1 MCGIVGLVTKQKN
14 GFTNTEISIFTQLL
28 FANEV
33 RGDDGTGIF
42 YNTKKNKA
50 HLKVLKGPICSS
62 LFVKSDAYQAATK
75 TFFSDSNFII
85 GHNRSA
91 TKGKIDFDCTH
102 PFREQHITLVHNGT
116 LTSHKELNAT
126 SDVDSHAICHS
137 MSSKGTVETLKE
149 INGAFAL
156 AWFDSKEKTLNLSR
170 NYQRPLH
177 IVETASS
184 FIISSEL
191 ELALWVLKR
200 NNTSVIKSFEIEPKK
215 IYSFSLTDMSSFKE
229 REIEFKTFVFPS
241 NQYDYSNNKWNK
253 THNMAAQSEQYM
265 STYRIK
271 RTYAFGER
279 IKFKTGPIETTHGL
293 EHNCTYLEGD
303 IIKYHLFL
311 ENVKLIET
319 DYEDEWRIRTYG
331 LEADLL
337 PLAMET
343 KLIGT
348 ICKVISKPGESTIY
362 IVNKVEKYGVN
373 IIDNKGNILTL
384 PNKGFVPIINKNT
397 PDAADKY
404 VQDKMAQF
412 DKEEKKECEWC
423 GADLPTETEEN
434 SYYGSIICTRCVNE
448 QIAYGC

>member
-1 MCGIVGLVTKQKN
+1 MCGIVGLITKQKN
-14 GFTNTEISIFTQLL
+14 GFTNTEISIITQMLY
-28 FANEV
+28 ANEV

-149 INGAFAL
+149 IDGAFAL

-215 IYSFSLTDMSSFKE
+215 IYSFSLTDMTSFKE
-229 REIEFKTFVFPS
+229 REVEFKTFVFPT
-241 NQYDYSNNKWNK
+241 NQYNYSNNKWNQK
-253 THNMAAQSEQYM
+253 HQQQSEQYM

-279 IKFKTGPIETTHGL
+279 IKFKTGPIEHTTGL
-293 EHNCTYLEGD
+293 EHNCAYLEGD
-303 IIKYHLFL
+303 IVKYHLFL

-319 DYEDEWRIRTYG
+319 DFEDEWRIRMYG
-331 LEADLL
+331 TETDLL
-337 PLAMET
+337 PLACEE

-348 ICKVISKPGESTIY
+348 ICKVLSKPEESTIY

-373 IIDNKGNILTL
+373 IIDNKGNILAL

-397 PDAADKY
+397 PDEDT
-404 VQDKMAQF
+404 
-412 DKEEKKECEWC
+412 KKCEWC
-423 GADLPTETEEN
+423 DADLPMETDEN
-434 SYYGSIICTRCVNE
+434 TFYGAVICKECVDQ